1 MVWHLDWQGVV
12 NLGESGAYEG
22 TSDTLTLE
30 PLCEDETSAD
40 RQPDIEEYVEAQGRR
55 RLANDEQYM
64 ERDAHRKPDGSPES
78 AVRRL
83 WGPPA
88 GQVETVLAGG
98 RLGKQSE

>member
-1 MVWHLDWQGVV
+1 M
-12 NLGESGAYEG
+12 NRGESGAYEG

-64 ERDAHRKPDGSPES
+64 ERDAHREPDGSPES
-78 AVRRL
+78 VMRRL

-88 GQVETVLAGG
+88 GRVETVLAGR
-98 RLGKQSE
+98 RLGKRSE